1 MMFQNF
7 FDGIGAVCF
16 GSLMLT
22 TNMNKANVEDG
33 FAHLQE
39 SSRQPVC
46 RSASRSQKSHA
57 GTPAAHHA

>member
-1 MMFQNF
+1 MFEKF

-33 FAHLQE
+33 FAQVRDL
-39 SSRQPVC
+39 SSRPDHL
-46 RSASRSQKSHA
+46 SASQSRKRHA
-57 GTPAAHHA
+57 GAPAAHHA